1 MLLALGLAVVLG
13 GACGDDDEEEIATS
27 MGTTPTST
35 SQGSSSGS
43 SGGGST
49 NAGSSGGDPST
60 SESGSETSG
69 GGAAWSVEYTGALS
83 GNASGGAFT
92 AQRLDT
98 LMEVALAGDA
108 SGTDA
113 GFSAGYTW
121 AATDSRTGQH
131 MLRSFNLTLSDGT
144 MCSQDL
150 MNGIGVMIDVLEDD
164 GESVYSAALAG
175 SLDCGGA
182 QIEITGTAE
191 E

>member
-1 MLLALGLAVVLG
+1 
-13 GACGDDDEEEIATS
+13 
-27 MGTTPTST
+27 
-35 SQGSSSGS
+35 
-43 SGGGST
+43 
-49 NAGSSGGDPST
+49 
-60 SESGSETSG
+60 
-69 GGAAWSVEYTGALS
+69 
-83 GNASGGAFT
+83 
-92 AQRLDT
+92 
-98 LMEVALAGDA
+98 
-108 SGTDA
+108 
-113 GFSAGYTW
+113 
-121 AATDSRTGQH
+121 